1 MNVSFYPLSDDKPL
15 KYSVIVAR
23 YGCKWVFCRHKN
35 RDTLEIPGGHIEKGE
50 TALQA
55 ARREL
60 YEETGAAEYDIT
72 PVCIYGYSDYG
83 MLFYAVIKRFEPLL
97 ESEISGIVFADG
109 LPQNLTY
116 HAIQPWLF
124 DRVIDYLKE
133 EKCQL

>member
-83 MLFYAVIKRFEPLL
+83 MLLYAVIKRFEPLP

-116 HAIQPWLF
+116 PAIQPWLF
-124 DRVIDYLKE
+124 GCVIDYLKE

>member
-1 MNVSFYPLSDDKPL
+1 MNVSFYPLSDEKPL

-23 YGCKWVFCRHKN
+23 YGCKWVFCRHKR

-83 MLFYAVIKRFEPLL
+83 MLFYAVIKRFEPLP
-97 ESEISGIVFADG
+97 ESEISEIVFTDG

-116 HAIQPWLF
+116 PAIQPWLY